1 VSEILLRSI
10 GSPVAAR
17 VRVEVRVDIRAGA

>member
-1 VSEILLRSI
+1 VSKILLRSI

-17 VRVEVRVDIRAGA
+17 VRVRVNIEAGA